1 MANVKFSPP
10 PGPFV
15 KPERIAV
22 TAGPALIKTG
32 TQIVTGF
39 IKAGALAPDNY
50 VIPSFDYRSKDGYQR
65 PPQQNRINDL
75 ANDLIKGRVDLP
87 TCILLNVRSKDAKKA
102 LVDGHLSLAALGQ
115 VTTSGAKRE
124 YKFHVV
130 DGQHR
135 IKALEK
141 LILEEDADLWS
152 KYEIPFVCL
161 LGADEREEMEQFY
174 TVNTK
179 AKPVR
184 TDLAYELLSKR
195 AKEDGEVVNALA
207 EKGQDWIVR
216 AQDIVQKLSET
227 STPWRGR
234 IRFAAMEKGGTILP
248 AASLVTS
255 LKPLLTSSYFGM
267 LDVTQQVAVLDAY
280 WRGLRAIFEGPFDQP
295 NSYALQ
301 KGVGVIVLH
310 TALVSIIELV
320 RSTSLSV
327 LEPES
332 YTQLL
337 AEPLKQLQG
346 DDADGI
352 PVAGEDF
359 WRVAPHGAAGSYS
372 SSAGRRVLIAKIQGS
387 LPRVKV
393 R

>member
-1 MANVKFSPP
+1 MANVKFNPP
-10 PGPFV
+10 PGPFE
-15 KPERIAV
+15 KPERIPV
-22 TAGPALIKTG
+22 TLGPALIKTG

-50 VIPSFDYRSKDGYQR
+50 VIPSFDYRTKEGYQR

-75 ANDLIKGRVDLP
+75 ANDLKKGRVDLP
-87 TCILLNVRSKDAKKA
+87 TCILLNVRSREARKA
-102 LVDGHLSLAALGQ
+102 LVDGYLNLDALGQ
-115 VTTSGAKRE
+115 VTTSGKKRE
-124 YKFHVV
+124 YRFHVV

-141 LILEEDADLWS
+141 LILEEDADVWS

-195 AKEDGEVVNALA
+195 AKDDGDVVDALT

-216 AQDIVQKLSET
+216 AQNIVQKLSDT
-227 STPWRGR
+227 SSPWRGR

-267 LDVTQQVAVLDAY
+267 LDINQQVAILDAF
-280 WRGLRAIFEGPFDQP
+280 WRGLRSIFEEPFDQP

-320 RSTSLSV
+320 RSLSLSV
-327 LEPES
+327 LEPAS
-332 YTQLL
+332 YTEVL
-337 AEPLKQLQG
+337 AEPLKGLQG
-346 DDADGI
+346 DDAEGV
-352 PVAGEDF
+352 PVTGVDF
-359 WRVAPHGAAGSYS
+359 WRVAPLGAAGSYS
-372 SSAGRRVLIAKIQGS
+372 SSAGRRVLIAKIQTS

-393 R
+393 S

>member
-1 MANVKFSPP
+1 MANAKFNPP
-10 PGPFV
+10 PGPFER
-15 KPERIAV
+15 PERIPV
-22 TAGPALIKTG
+22 TLGPALIKTG
-32 TQIVTGF
+32 TQIVAGF

-50 VIPSFDYRSKDGYQR
+50 VIPSFDYRTKEGYQR

-75 ANDLIKGRVDLP
+75 ANDLKKGRVDLP
-87 TCILLNVRSKDAKKA
+87 TCILLNVRSKESRNA
-102 LVDGHLSLAALGQ
+102 LVDGHLNLAALGQ
-115 VTTSGAKRE
+115 VTASGKKRD

-141 LILEEDADLWS
+141 LILEEDADVWS

-195 AKEDGEVVNALA
+195 AKDDGDVVDALT

-216 AQDIVQKLSET
+216 AQNIVQKLSDT
-227 STPWRGR
+227 SSPWRGR

-267 LDVTQQVAVLDAY
+267 LDVSQQVAILDAF
-280 WRGLRAIFEGPFDQP
+280 WKGLRAIFEEPFDQP
-295 NSYALQ
+295 NNYALQ

-320 RSTSLSV
+320 RSMSLSV
-327 LEPES
+327 LEPAS
-332 YTQLL
+332 YTEVLT
-337 AEPLKQLQG
+337 EPLKGLQG
-346 DDADGI
+346 DDAEGV
-352 PVAGEDF
+352 PVTGVDF
-359 WRVAPHGAAGSYS
+359 WRVAPLGAAGSYS
-372 SSAGRRVLIAKIQGS
+372 SSAGRRVLIAKIQTS

-393 R
+393 S

>member
-1 MANVKFSPP
+1 MANAKFSPP
-10 PGPFV
+10 PGPFI
-15 KPERIAV
+15 KPTRIAV
-22 TAGPALIKTG
+22 TPGPKLIKTG
-32 TQIVTGF
+32 TSMVTGF
-39 IKAGALAPDNY
+39 ITAGALAPDNY
-50 VIPSFDYRSKDGYQR
+50 VIPSFDPRTKKGYQR
-65 PPQQNRINDL
+65 PPQQTRINEL

-87 TCILLNVRSKDAKKA
+87 TCILLNVRSKDAQQA
-102 LVDGHLSLAALGQ
+102 LVDGHLDLSALGQ
-115 VTTSGAKRE
+115 VSPSGKLAA

-141 LILEEDADLWS
+141 LIVEVDDDLWS
-152 KYEIPFVCL
+152 KYQIPFVCL

-195 AKEDGEVVNALA
+195 AQDDGDVVDALT

-216 AQDIVQKLSET
+216 AQNIVQKLSDT
-227 STPWRGR
+227 SAPWRGR

-267 LDVTQQVAVLDAY
+267 LDISQQVGVLDAF
-280 WRGLRAIFEGPFDQP
+280 WRGLRAVLPEPFDQP
-295 NSYALQ
+295 AGYALQ

-310 TALVSIIELV
+310 AALVSIIELV
-320 RSTSLSV
+320 RSQALSV

-332 YTQLL
+332 YSAILL
-337 AEPLKQLQG
+337 EPMKRLQG
-346 DDADGI
+346 DDSYGV
-352 PVAGEDF
+352 PVSGVDF
-359 WRVAPHGAAGSYS
+359 WKVAPHGAAGSYS
-372 SSAGRRVLIAKIQGS
+372 SSAGRRVLIAKIQAS
-387 LPRVKV
+387 LPRVQV
-393 R
+393 Q